1 MGLYDVIDNIAE
13 KKASR
18 SDMGD
23 NRIFGTVLGTVT
35 ENYNEDKPGR
45 VCVEIPLRDKEAN
58 ILRWA
63 RLAMPYGGKKWGTL
77 FVPEIGDQVL
87 LVFEDGNIEKPFV
100 IGCVPML
107 SSSFVTGNTDEY
119 NKNKLITSKNGNT
132 IMLVDEE
139 ADEGANDKVIINSS
153 NKNLNITLD
162 NEKQCIELYD
172 KEKKNSV
179 QINSDTG
186 TMKISVEK
194 KLKLK
199 VGDVELDINGESGN
213 VSLKCSQLKLSA
225 DDSMKVVSQGIC
237 KLEAQNIAVNAGSSY
252 KVSAGNSYV
261 VESAIINLS

>member
-35 ENYNEDKPGR
+35 ENHNEDKPGR

-100 IGCVPML
+100 IR
-107 SSSFVTGNTDEY
+107 S
-119 NKNKLITSKNGNT
+119 
-132 IMLVDEE
+132 EE
-139 ADEGANDKVIINSS
+139 RRVG
-153 NKNLNITLD
+153 
-162 NEKQCIELYD
+162 
-172 KEKKNSV
+172 KECRSRW
-179 QINSDTG
+179 SP
-186 TMKISVEK
+186 
-194 KLKLK
+194 
-199 VGDVELDINGESGN
+199 
-213 VSLKCSQLKLSA
+213 
-225 DDSMKVVSQGIC
+225 
-237 KLEAQNIAVNAGSSY
+237 Y
-252 KVSAGNSYV
+252 H
-261 VESAIINLS
+261 